1 MLLACRAW
9 ARERAAARWEGE
21 VPELA
26 PQKTQMTGWEVVDV
40 VEEAEVEGFGV
51 GVKEEAVAEDD
62 ARVAAAMA
70 NGLLGAGRV

>member
-26 PQKTQMTGWEVVDV
+26 PQKTQMTGWGGVDV

-51 GVKEEAVAEDD
+51 GVEEEAVAEDD
-62 ARVAAAMA
+62 AGVAAAMVGVSLEA
-70 NGLLGAGRV
+70 EWL